1 MVRILRNLKIREVA
15 SVDRG
20 AGQGCKVVLYKR
32 DGDDVE
38 PDADI
43 DDTDEEAYTA
53 ALSYLLHTARGSAL
67 LRRFYPRGIGSSADL
82 EGLAQ
87 RLAHV
92 IRANSDAAEPSD
104 PHMPWLD
111 VVDDEETE
119 PETETETETEKVH
132 MDREEVLKS
141 MVRAEGGITGLCRS
155 ICKRGA
161 QGVTEHELTELIT
174 EYAMREYPD
183 MSAEGAF
190 TKAYTSAAGETLRRA
205 IGITN
210 GMLEPT
216 KPVVGE
222 DVDPDD
228 ASKAYKQLQR
238 LAEEQR
244 ARAPFLSAAQAFERA
259 GRARPD
265 LLRRATSQ

>member
-1 MVRILRNLKIREVA
+1 MVRVLRNLKINEVSA
-15 SVDRG
+15 VDVG
-20 AGQGCKVVLYKR
+20 AGQGCRIVLFKR
-32 DGDDVE
+32 NGDTIA
-38 PDADI
+38 PDDI
-43 DDTDEEAYTA
+43 DDDAPDTDDTDDEAYATA
-53 ALSYLLHTARGSAL
+53 LNYLLHTARGAAL
-67 LRRFYPRGIGSSADL
+67 LRRFYPRGIGTSADL

-87 RLAHV
+87 RVAHV
-92 IRANSDAAEPSD
+92 IRARGDDDEPSD
-104 PHMPWLD
+104 PHMPWID
-111 VVDDEETE
+111 AIGDETDASD
-119 PETETETETEKVH
+119 TEKVHH

-161 QGVTEHELTELIT
+161 QGISENELTALIT

-228 ASKAYKQLQR
+228 ASKAYEQLQR
-238 LAEEQR
+238 LAEKQR
-244 ARAPFLSAAQAFERA
+244 ERSPFLSAAQAFERA

-265 LLRRATSQ
+265 LLRRATQ